1 MLHYQFIVDVNE
13 ALAIGKVTG
22 TLCGV
27 EFDSYILYE
36 KEEFNPDVDL
46 QWLMWVTT
54 HVVSKTPAELLIKYS
69 REYQL

>member
-22 TLCGV
+22 SLCGV

-36 KEEFNPDVDL
+36 KEKFLPNVNL
-46 QWLMWVTT
+46 QWLDWVTT

>member
-13 ALAIGKVTG
+13 ELAIGKITG
-22 TLCGV
+22 SLYGV

-36 KEEFNPDVDL
+36 KVTFLPSVNL
-46 QWLMWVTT
+46 QFLDWVTT
-54 HVVSKTPAELLIKYS
+54 HVVAKTPAELLIKYS

>member
-22 TLCGV
+22 SVCDV
-27 EFDSYILYE
+27 MFNSFFIYE

-46 QWLMWVTT
+46 LQLNWVMQ
-54 HVVSKTPAELLIKYS
+54 HLVSKTPAELLIKYS

>member
-13 ALAIGKVTG
+13 KLAIGKVTG

-27 EFDSYILYE
+27 EYDSYILYE

-46 QWLMWVTT
+46 QWLIWVTT
-54 HVVSKTPAELLIKYS
+54 HVISKTPAELLIKYCQ
-69 REYQL
+69 E

>member
-36 KEEFNPDVDL
+36 KEVFNPDVDL
-46 QWLMWVTT
+46 YQLMWVTT
-54 HVVSKTPAELLIKYS
+54 HVLSKTPAELLIKYS
-69 REYQL
+69 REFEL